1 MRFSP
6 DFIDKVRD
14 ANDVVDIISQYTT
27 FKNAGSNLMGLCPFP
42 DHREKTPS
50 FSVSPTKQAY
60 FCFGCKKG
68 GNAINFLMDYNGMSF
83 VEAIETLAKRAS
95 IPLPKNEFYK
105 KNPEK
110 EEQTKT
116 FLKLS
121 LHAARF
127 FRERLQELDT
137 DSHVWKYIEKR
148 GLSKE
153 TVEAFKLGYS
163 PSEWSGFSDYL
174 QNIKAPMS
182 LASQLG
188 LVKHKNNGYFDLFRD
203 RLMFPILS
211 PKGDVVGFGG
221 RSLTEENQPKYL
233 NSPESPIF
241 HKGRILYGLNET
253 AKYIRTEDFA
263 IVVEGYMDLVMLYQ
277 YGFKNVVATL
287 GTAFTDEHAKLLKR
301 YTQNVITLF
310 DSDNAGIQAQ
320 ERSLPIMLAQ
330 GLLPKAIVMTEAK
343 DPDEFLKQFGSDK
356 LKEKFSHA
364 QDLFFVVLDRIFKE
378 YRDTPTQKVAI
389 INQVAEYLMSV
400 INPALK
406 DLYVQELALRMSV
419 GTDWIYRALKNV
431 KIQPKS
437 ERELT
442 QSTSESVTPSADE
455 IENVKIRIQNPPK
468 EDVFLVNLAL
478 YREEFLEEFLKEG
491 LEDKLEASGLD
502 QAFRWIRRYYEA
514 YKSGQQEANFATLSS
529 ALCSVVEDVSY
540 VLWHLD
546 EKRFAGTDVEKLK
559 NDCLQRVRERFVDK
573 QAKNVLKQLK
583 HDQTPEKL
591 EQFMNIIKSKQA
603 LKSLK
608 N

>member
-83 VEAIETLAKRAS
+83 VEAIEYLAKRAS

-105 KNPEK
+105 KSPEK
-110 EEQTKT
+110 EEQQKSYY
-116 FLKLS
+116 KLA

-127 FRERLQELDT
+127 FKDSLLELDS
-137 DSHVWKYIEKR
+137 DSHVWQYIEKR

-153 TVEAFKLGYS
+153 TVEAFKLGYA
-163 PSEWSGFSDYL
+163 PSEWSTFSDYL
-174 QNIKAPMS
+174 QSIKAPMS
-182 LASQLG
+182 FAAQLG
-188 LVKHKNNGYFDLFRD
+188 LIKQKNNGYFDIFRD

-211 PKGDVVGFGG
+211 PKGEVVGFGG

-253 AKYIRTEDFA
+253 AKYIRTEDCA

-287 GTAFTDEHAKLLKR
+287 GTAFTEDHAKLLKR
-301 YTQNVITLF
+301 YTQNVIVLF
-310 DSDNAGIQAQ
+310 DMDSAGMQAQ
-320 ERSLPIMLAQ
+320 ERSLPILLAQ
-330 GLLPKAIVMTEAK
+330 GLLPKSIILSDAK
-343 DPDEFLKQFGSDK
+343 DPDEYVKKFGAEK
-356 LKEKFSHA
+356 LKEKLSHA
-364 QDLFFVVLDRIFKE
+364 QDLFFVILDRIFKD
-378 YRDTPTQKVAI
+378 YRDTPTQKIATM
-389 INQVAEYLMSV
+389 NQAGEYLLSV
-400 INPALK
+400 VNPALK
-406 DLYVQELALRMSV
+406 DLYIQDLAMRMNV
-419 GTDWIYRALKNV
+419 GSDWVYKTLKNIKV
-431 KIQPKS
+431 QPKFQKEVTDSAENNVIEVNDES
-437 ERELT
+437 EAI
-442 QSTSESVTPSADE
+442 VMP
-455 IENVKIRIQNPPK
+455 KIRIQNPPK

-478 YREEFLEEFLKEG
+478 HREEFLEEFIKDG
-491 LEDKLEASGLD
+491 LGDRLDTSGLD
-502 QAFRWIRRYYEA
+502 LVFKKMVHDYRQDR
-514 YKSGQQEANFATLSS
+514 SNFATLSS
-529 ALCSVVEDVSY
+529 TLCSVVEDSSY
-540 VLWHLD
+540 ILWHLD
-546 EKRFAGTDVEKLK
+546 EKKFLGADVEKLK

-573 QAKNVLKQLK
+573 QAQNALKQLK

-591 EQFMNIIKSKQA
+591 EQFMNIIKSRQA